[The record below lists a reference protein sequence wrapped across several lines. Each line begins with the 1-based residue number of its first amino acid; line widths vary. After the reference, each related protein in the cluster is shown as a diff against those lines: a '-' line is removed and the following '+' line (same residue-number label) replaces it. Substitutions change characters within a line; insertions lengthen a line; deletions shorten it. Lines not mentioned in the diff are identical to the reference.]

1 MGATFLDQR
10 RRRHR
15 TSGARADGCRARCC
29 VADAHH
35 TQSDLFTSATVI
47 AALVGVKL
55 GYPLLDPTA
64 AIVVAGFIGYACWE
78 IFRETTRILADEIVI
93 AADDIRAVVLGSSR
107 SPRLPP
113 HPIAR
118 IGGSR
123 LCRSPHLDG
132 PRDAAGRGASRLAC
146 GQGPHHG
153 AISADQG
160 RGDSHRAAALEVTA
174 AERRALGLRI
184 PHEGATMSV
193 FLADLRHGLRQLRRQ
208 PLFAAAAIGSLAL
221 GIGLNTTLFS
231 VVNAVLFREGVVTAP
246 DQLVEIYSGLSKD
259 FPQLTTS
266 YPDYQDIRS
275 GTTALAE
282 HRWQRVCAG
291 HSFHTSAGS
300 SGHGRS
306 GDLQLLRCARH
317 SIAAWPRI
325 PP

>member
-1 MGATFLDQR
+1 
-10 RRRHR
+10 
-15 TSGARADGCRARCC
+15 
-29 VADAHH
+29 
-35 TQSDLFTSATVI
+35 
-47 AALVGVKL
+47 
-55 GYPLLDPTA
+55 
-64 AIVVAGFIGYACWE
+64 
-78 IFRETTRILADEIVI
+78 
-93 AADDIRAVVLGSSR
+93 
-107 SPRLPP
+107 
-113 HPIAR
+113 
-118 IGGSR
+118 
-123 LCRSPHLDG
+123 
-132 PRDAAGRGASRLAC
+132 
-146 GQGPHHG
+146 
-153 AISADQG
+153 
-160 RGDSHRAAALEVTA
+160 
-174 AERRALGLRI
+174 
-184 PHEGATMSV
+184 MSV

-275 GTTALAE
+275 GTTALQSIAG
-282 HRWQRVCAG
+282 QRVCAG

-300 SGHGRS
+300 SGYGRS